1 MLRSR
6 SRSPARRSRHDSGDL
21 IHTVREERRKR
32 ERRSRR
38 SRSRSRS
45 RSPRSRRGRS
55 RSKKRHSNSKSSSR
69 SRSNSRA
76 SGDDKEKNKKEKS
89 KDTSEK
95 KENGGNEEGK
105 VSTENS
111 FIFTSAN
118 VLVGSHSFAGGK
130 RSVNSWCCGESI
142 KCKLKILWG

>member
-1 MLRSR
+1 MIVFIEKPTFPLSKVLFLLMLRSR
-6 SRSPARRSRHDSGDL
+6 TRSPARRSRHDSGDL
-21 IHTVREERRKR
+21 IHAVREERRKR

-95 KENGGNEEGK
+95 KEKVDDGESK
-105 VSTENS
+105 VSTANS
-111 FIFTSAN
+111 FIFDNCKHMGWFSE
-118 VLVGSHSFAGGK
+118 LCGK
-130 RSVNSWCCGESI
+130 
-142 KCKLKILWG
+142 